1 MFHHRC
7 GALCDSPRGPCWA
20 RTAITVSLSC
30 ATVFDQVCV
39 FGFAADPDAAVRTS
53 FERAGAQAVFPKKLR
68 ALDMQMIREVV
79 FAVE

>member
-1 MFHHRC
+1 
-7 GALCDSPRGPCWA
+7 
-20 RTAITVSLSC
+20 
-30 ATVFDQVCV
+30 VFDQVCV